1 MQSIRKDYK
10 GGLKMADFE
19 EIYGVLIDT
28 DEILYV
34 GEVANYF
41 PESVGF
47 DIHFKN
53 GEEKHIKGKDRK
65 TMIEEWEFLKFV
77 MLEKG
82 GKC

>member
-1 MQSIRKDYK
+1 MTDYQ
-10 GGLKMADFE
+10 
-19 EIYGVLIDT
+19 EINGVLIDT

-47 DIHFKN
+47 GVHFKN

-65 TMIEEWEFLKFV
+65 KIIEEWEFLKFV
-77 MLEKG
+77 MQGKG
-82 GKC
+82 GK